1 MGCTLKDSFES
12 TLPTDRKNRNRR
24 LIFCGFCVIIKIIIL
39 KRTRKMLMR
48 DVIEHYNKLIDENND
63 PARDPKPLRDYMDKW
78 DGQKFIDSM
87 QLDKSKAAL
96 EIGIGTGR
104 LAIKV
109 APNCKSLC
117 GIDISEKTIDRAAE
131 NLSMYQNIKLICG
144 DFVSFE
150 FEEQFDVIY
159 SSLTFMHIRDKL
171 SGIQKIASLLN
182 NDGLFILSIDKNQN
196 EFIDMGDRKI
206 KIYPDN
212 PNDIRSYLSISK
224 LKIINEFDTDHA
236 YVMVNTKASLV

>member
-1 MGCTLKDSFES
+1 
-12 TLPTDRKNRNRR
+12 
-24 LIFCGFCVIIKIIIL
+24 
-39 KRTRKMLMR
+39 MLMR
-48 DVIEHYNKLIDENND
+48 DLIEHYNKLIDENND

-78 DGQKFIDSM
+78 DGDKFIESM
-87 QLDKSKAAL
+87 QLDKSKSVL

-117 GIDISEKTIDRAAE
+117 GIDISEKTIGRAAE
-131 NLSMYQNIKLICG
+131 NLSIHQNINLICG
-144 DFVSFE
+144 DFTSFN

-159 SSLTFMHIRDKL
+159 SSLTFMHIQDKL
-171 SGIQKIASLLN
+171 SAIQKIATLLRDN
-182 NDGLFILSIDKNQN
+182 GFFVLSIDKSQN
-196 EFIDMGDRKI
+196 EYIDMGDRKV

-224 LKIINEFDTDHA
+224 LKIINQFETDHA
-236 YVMVNTKASLV
+236 YVTVSTKASLV

>member
-1 MGCTLKDSFES
+1 
-12 TLPTDRKNRNRR
+12 
-24 LIFCGFCVIIKIIIL
+24 
-39 KRTRKMLMR
+39 MLMR

-78 DGQKFIDSM
+78 DGDKFIESM
-87 QLDKSKAAL
+87 QLDKSKSVL

-117 GIDISEKTIDRAAE
+117 GIDISEKTIQRAFE

-144 DFVSFE
+144 DFMSCD

-159 SSLTFMHIRDKL
+159 SSLTFMHIQDKL
-171 SGIQKIASLLN
+171 SAIQKIAILLKN
-182 NDGLFILSIDKNQN
+182 NGLFVLSIDKNQN
-196 EFIDMGDRKI
+196 EYIDMGDRKI

-212 PNDIRSYLSISK
+212 PNDIRSYLSILN
-224 LKIINEFDTDHA
+224 LKVTNEFETDHA
-236 YVMVNTKASLV
+236 YVMVSTKASSV